1 MIRVDDYLG
10 REYNIKTYNCWHFVC
25 DVWRD
30 HTGVDLSEF
39 AVRPDNRKELMTAGL
54 SLASTDCKGKLLRL
68 PTIDDPCIV
77 YFARPGILS
86 HVGVYVRGRLLH
98 IQERINVCH
107 QPLEQVSS
115 SYTEIRYYK

>member
-30 HTGVDLSEF
+30 HTGLDLSEF
-39 AVRPDNRKELMTAGL
+39 AVRPENRKALMNAGL
-54 SLASTDCKGKLLRL
+54 ELAKSDCHGRL
-68 PTIDDPCIV
+68 KRQPELQDPCLV
-77 YFARPGILS
+77 YFSRPGVLS
-86 HVGVYVRGRLLH
+86 HMGVYVRGRLLH

-107 QPLEQVSS
+107 QPLDQVAMG
-115 SYTEIRYYK
+115 YTEIRYYT